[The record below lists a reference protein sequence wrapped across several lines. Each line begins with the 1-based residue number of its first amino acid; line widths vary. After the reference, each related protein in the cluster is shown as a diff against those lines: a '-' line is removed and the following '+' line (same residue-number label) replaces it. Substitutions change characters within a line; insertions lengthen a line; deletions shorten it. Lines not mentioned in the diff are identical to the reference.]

1 MDGNTINKTS
11 AVSTIYQ
18 QQAVAQQSMKSSQ
31 PEAEQRSFGDKSNN
45 DSVKISSRVTM
56 RNLDTVRAI
65 EQMHAHLNQQA
76 KGVRETNEAVN
87 KAVDQ
92 VNAMQSNLQAILK
105 NFPPYPIDSK
115 ERSEILMGYTSLR
128 KQLMSLMVPPPPPPV
143 YEKVQHMW
151 SSLFEENGQV
161 AKANVPELE
170 SKSSDVAVKEAA
182 YILEKT
188 STAIAEFSD
197 NVTQALVNP

>member
-1 MDGNTINKTS
+1 MDGNSINKAS

-18 QQAVAQQSMKSSQ
+18 QQAVAQQSVKSSQ
-31 PEAEQRSFGDKSNN
+31 PEAEKRANAEKASN
-45 DSVKISSRVTM
+45 DSVKISSRVTL

-65 EQMHAHLNQQA
+65 EQLHAHLNQQA

-87 KAVDQ
+87 KVVEQ
-92 VNAMQSNLQAILK
+92 VGAMRSNLQAILK

-115 ERSEILMGYTSLR
+115 ERSEILMEYTSLR

-143 YEKVQHMW
+143 YEKIQGMW

-161 AKANVPELE
+161 AKSNIPELE
-170 SKSSDVAVKEAA
+170 NRSGDTAIKEAA

-188 STAIAEFSD
+188 STTLAEFSD
-197 NVTQALVNP
+197 KVTQALVTP